1 MEIACKIDT
10 NIESIRHKAL
20 HFISNSKSPNT
31 LRAYKSDWKQF
42 EKWCF
47 ANEMVSLP
55 SSPQTVVFYITHLSG
70 SYKVS
75 SIKRKV
81 ACLSE
86 AHRMSGMKN
95 PVHSN
100 IVEET
105 LKGVSRTLGT
115 APSKK
120 KAIRLSDIRQILPLL
135 PESIIGIRDKALLLI
150 GFAGGFRRSELVKL
164 DISDI
169 EFTDS
174 GITIH
179 IKKSKTDQE
188 GAGYYKTIG
197 KGRNITTCPVTTL
210 KYWIEASGITEG
222 KLFRSITKGGVIG
235 NSLSTN
241 SVSKIIKKCISLIG
255 LNASDFAGHS
265 LRSGF
270 ISEAKEAG
278 IMNELIMKMTNH
290 KTASMIS
297 EYYQGGEREIYS
309 LSASIGF

>member
-1 MEIACKIDT
+1 MEIACKINT
-10 NIESIRHKAL
+10 NIETIRNKAL
-20 HFISNSKSPNT
+20 HFISNSKSANT

-42 EKWCF
+42 EKWCGGHELN
-47 ANEMVSLP
+47 ALPASL
-55 SSPQTVVFYITHLSG
+55 QTVVFYITHLSG

-81 ACLSE
+81 TCLSE
-86 AHRMSGMKN
+86 AHRMAGVQN

-135 PESIIGIRDKALLLI
+135 PETLIGIRDKALLLV
-150 GFAGGFRRSELVKL
+150 GFAGGFRRSELVAL
-164 DISDI
+164 DISDA
-169 EFTDS
+169 EFTES
-174 GITIH
+174 GTTIH

-197 KGRNITTCPVTTL
+197 KGRSQLTCPVYAL
-210 KYWIEASGITEG
+210 QKWIEVSEIIEG
-222 KLFRSITKGGVIG
+222 SIFRSITKGSVMGV
-235 NSLSTN
+235 SLSTN
-241 SVSKIIKKCISLIG
+241 SVSRIIKRCISLIG

-278 IMNELIMKMTNH
+278 IMNELIMKMTHH
-290 KTASMIS
+290 KTESMIS
-297 EYYQGGEREIYS
+297 EYYQGGEFEMYN
-309 LSASIGF
+309 LSSAIGF